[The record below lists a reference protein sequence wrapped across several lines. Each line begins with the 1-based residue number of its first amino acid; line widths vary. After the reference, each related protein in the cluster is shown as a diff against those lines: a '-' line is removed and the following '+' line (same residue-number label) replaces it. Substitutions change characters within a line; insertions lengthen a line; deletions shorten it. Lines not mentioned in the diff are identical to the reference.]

1 MPSHSD
7 YAQALQ
13 IYGGACD
20 DVTKRI
26 VQDRTLH
33 MHNMNE
39 AYMAAVRDN
48 MPEEYLSTLEQA
60 MGERSTYNQRKL
72 ILDSAD
78 LTRHDMKLN
87 QMLGANVGTLSGGGV
102 ADNSQNALDGMKF
115 SCMRSNAMYSNFNQ
129 KLAQDR
135 ALHMHELK
143 ALHSMTPSNTAT
155 KQILGGFIE
164 SRKMNNMSRTNHDAS
179 MWASTDMKVTH
190 VLGGG
195 AHQVISYG
203 VEGSAPPR
211 GMSGGGG
218 RKKNSDKLPL
228 HNEEAAKLWGEILN
242 GGGDV
247 MGDVY

>member
-26 VQDRTLH
+26 IQDRALH
-33 MHNMNE
+33 TQNMSE
-39 AYMAAVRDN
+39 AYMSALSDN
-48 MPEEYLSTLEQA
+48 MPEAYLNTIEQA
-60 MGERSTYNQRKL
+60 IGERSIYNDRKM
-72 ILDSAD
+72 IMDAGD

-102 ADNSQNALDGMKF
+102 SDNSRGALDGLKF
-115 SCMRSNAMYSNFNQ
+115 SCMRSNALYANFNQ

-143 ALHSMTPSNTAT
+143 ALHSMTPSGTAT
-155 KQILGGFIE
+155 KQILGGFIQ
-164 SRKMNNMSRTNHDAS
+164 SRTTNNMSRTTHDAS
-179 MWASTDMKVTH
+179 MWASTDTNVTRA
-190 VLGGG
+190 LGGG

-203 VEGSAPPR
+203 VEGSVPR
-211 GMSGGGG
+211 HMSGGG
-218 RKKNSDKLPL
+218 KKKDEGSLPL

-247 MGDVY
+247 MGEVY